1 MSSQK
6 IGPYSL
12 ASRVRCC
19 TGAFVSSESMLPT
32 TGLAGGC
39 GIGLSLLLDGI
50 VAFGPS
56 PLSFRS
62 AQREPVHNRRPLLLL
77 RAIHDLSPVRAEGHG
92 FWAGAL
98 GLRV

>member
-19 TGAFVSSESMLPT
+19 TGAFASSESMLPT

-56 PLSFRS
+56 PLSFRG
-62 AQREPVHNRRPLLLL
+62 AQREPVHNRQALVAARYSRSLTDTRRGSWILA
-77 RAIHDLSPVRAEGHG
+77 RAFELPA
-92 FWAGAL
+92 
-98 GLRV
+98 